1 LDILTAC
8 KHHDLDEKQ
17 RVENLQLRRR
27 EVQMARGAFE
37 AMLATDSGITLDP
50 YKAETSFSQVLP
62 EISQLPSAEQHGPT
76 VHEMQKSLISKI
88 GEISKAF
95 KDINISD
102 RMERGL
108 TPWPTWIPDWT
119 RRLDEE
125 SYSEVLYLL
134 LSDPKPTFYQAAG
147 SSKAEVVFPS
157 DPLLLIARGG
167 VFDRV
172 QQVSPLLDDIEQLDE
187 QKVYGMSKKTWEWYC
202 NVCGSAES
210 TYGAMKARKLAFRK
224 ALILG
229 RDVIGKEVDFSDGIF
244 YDMLW
249 EKIESGKVAKDLFT
263 NDAYNY
269 NDGTARSIRVVTRI
283 QQAIWYMKYR
293 SRFFVTEK
301 GYIGRGPP
309 EILPGDQA
317 CLLLGGRVPFI
328 LREDTDGKHLIV
340 GESCKSIENFVQ

>member
-1 LDILTAC
+1 
-8 KHHDLDEKQ
+8 
-17 RVENLQLRRR
+17 
-27 EVQMARGAFE
+27 
-37 AMLATDSGITLDP
+37 
-50 YKAETSFSQVLP
+50 
-62 EISQLPSAEQHGPT
+62 
-76 VHEMQKSLISKI
+76 MQKSLISKI

-172 QQVSPLLDDIEQLDE
+172 QQVSPLLDDIEHE

-210 TYGAMKARKLAFRK
+210 TYGATKARKLAFLMVFSTICSGRK
-224 ALILG
+224 LSLERLQRIFSLTMLTIIMMARLG
-229 RDVIGKEVDFSDGIF
+229 LSE
-244 YDMLW
+244 
-249 EKIESGKVAKDLFT
+249 
-263 NDAYNY
+263 
-269 NDGTARSIRVVTRI
+269 
-283 QQAIWYMKYR
+283 
-293 SRFFVTEK
+293 
-301 GYIGRGPP
+301 P
-309 EILPGDQA
+309 
-317 CLLLGGRVPFI
+317 
-328 LREDTDGKHLIV
+328 
-340 GESCKSIENFVQ
+340 